1 MATTIGGSVRRR
13 GRPPAAERGLR
24 RDAALDAA
32 LAEIHHNG
40 FERLTMSAVAARA
53 GSSKESLYVWFGN
66 KEGLVAELIRR
77 QSARTNTAVESAL
90 TTNQPVHE
98 VLVGIASNLLNVLLG
113 DTSLALNRAAMSSPT
128 LAAILLQQGRHTT
141 GPLIERYL
149 ARLHQEG
156 LIQIDDPAE
165 AFCLFYGL
173 AFQDS
178 QIRALL
184 GEPPPDA
191 AARSR
196 MARSAVIRFI
206 ALAAPLQDVA
216 DPQKAVAV
224 ERDFS

>member
-1 MATTIGGSVRRR
+1 MGTTIGGSVRRR
-13 GRPPAAERGLR
+13 GRPPAAERALR

-32 LAEIHHNG
+32 LAEIHDNG

-98 VLVGIASNLLNVLLG
+98 VLVGIATNLLNVLLG

-128 LAAILLQQGRHTT
+128 LAGILLQQGRHTT

-173 AFQDS
+173 VIQDS

-184 GEPPPDA
+184 GEPPPEA

-196 MARSAVIRFI
+196 IARSAVIRFI